1 VYIWNERLLMLSRCK
16 APVNAIAKKAVSR
29 SHCSRPSGVCSL
41 GLIVALVHDKEA
53 KAVEVLRSFDMG
65 SLPIR

>member
-1 VYIWNERLLMLSRCK
+1 MERAFTLAQALQSSSQCY
-16 APVNAIAKKAVSR
+16 SEE
-29 SHCSRPSGVCSL
+29 SGVAKSLFETFWSSL